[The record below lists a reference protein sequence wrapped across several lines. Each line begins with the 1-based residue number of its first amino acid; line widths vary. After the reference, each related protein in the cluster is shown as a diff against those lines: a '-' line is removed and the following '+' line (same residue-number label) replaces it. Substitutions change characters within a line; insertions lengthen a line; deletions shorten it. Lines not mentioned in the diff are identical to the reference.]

1 MAYYK
6 QASATVQAKVGA
18 GRLKGYIVSSTSSG
32 TLKFYDSGA
41 SSTSDPVIINT
52 VTPAAGSAPFFGGDG
67 IQFDDGLY
75 VVAANTIEY
84 TLIFE

>member
-6 QASATVQAKVGA
+6 QLNATAQVKVGA

-32 TLKFYDSGA
+32 TLKFYDSA
-41 SSTSDPVIINT
+41 QSSTSDPVIINT
-52 VTPAAGSAPFFGGDG
+52 VTPAAGSAPFFGDGG

-75 VVAANTIEY
+75 VVAANTIEF
-84 TLIFE
+84 TLIYE

>member
-6 QASATVQAKVGA
+6 QANATTQAKVGA
-18 GRLKGYIVSSTSSG
+18 GKLKGYIVSSTSSG

-41 SSTSDPVIINT
+41 SNTGDPVIINT
-52 VTPAAGSAPFFGGDG
+52 VTPTAGSAPFFGDGG

-75 VVAANTIEY
+75 VVTANTIEF
-84 TLIFE
+84 TLIYE